1 MHLIREHLLH
11 SELSSVFILSCQRV
25 RAAKANKKS
34 LHKPNRKKMTKPVNS
49 GKKPDDKKKGEV
61 RKGARKGREKAL
73 EEAVQR
79 ILNELT
85 NDLRTSRREVQAAEM
100 DAALSGKDS
109 QELMSELLKEGS
121 ALCKAIPVN
130 ILRMSRQG
138 KQYLDIL
145 GALQPTLKEVPVN
158 SDRQNVDVDD
168 KGTDEKNEVPQNQVA
183 QIEQAPDV
191 ESVLPSL
198 GLGEDDGQLADLV
211 KEVLA
216 SGDMCR
222 LARDGAGSSDI
233 MGMFSAVT
241 DIVNR
246 KASEGSLDLA
256 ALDRQAQ
263 AMLGRM
269 QQDHPELQDALG
281 STDVA
286 TLLSFAGSMR

>member
-1 MHLIREHLLH
+1 
-11 SELSSVFILSCQRV
+11 
-25 RAAKANKKS
+25 
-34 LHKPNRKKMTKPVNS
+34 MTKPANS
-49 GKKPDDKKKGEV
+49 GKKREDRNENKNGDKTGDKNGEKKG
-61 RKGARKGREKAL
+61 GRKGREKAL

-85 NDLRTSRREVQAAEM
+85 NDLRTSRREAQAAEM
-100 DAALSGKDS
+100 DSVLLGKDAHA
-109 QELMSELLKEGS
+109 LMSELLQQGS
-121 ALCKAIPVN
+121 ALCKTIPVDV
-130 ILRMSRQG
+130 LRMSRQG
-138 KQYLDIL
+138 EQYLDIL
-145 GALQPTLKEVPVN
+145 GALQPSLKEAPVRDPASGRASFN
-158 SDRQNVDVDD
+158 LDNEEQRDPGAGDPEQSSQAEKASDVD
-168 KGTDEKNEVPQNQVA
+168 
-183 QIEQAPDV
+183 
-191 ESVLPSL
+191 SVLPTL
-198 GLGEDDGQLADLV
+198 GLGEDDAQLADLL

-241 DIVNR
+241 DIVNK